1 MKDAGSKHRLNTRSP
16 NNPSPLFPRGA
27 AMLAVALCFLGS
39 RKRRCPQIVLLLA
52 VSAIGLSL
60 FTGCGSSS
68 ASATPTIT
76 WATPAAVIYD
86 TALSATQLDATASV
100 PGTFVYSPALGTVL
114 TNVGPQTLSV
124 TFTPTDATGY
134 TTATASVTLMVN
146 MATPTITWATP
157 ATIAYDTPLSAT
169 QLDATANVAGTFVY
183 SPVSGTVLTPGSQ
196 TLSVTFT
203 PTNTTD
209 YNTAA
214 SSVTLMVIPTAPA
227 FSLAAGY
234 YGSAQTVAIS
244 DSTPAVT
251 IYYTTN
257 GSTPTSSSA
266 VYSTPINVGA
276 TETLNAIAI
285 GSGTYVS
292 ALASGIYNILLPTA
306 VPTFSPVA
314 GTYGSEQTV
323 TISDTTPKATIYY
336 SISGAT
342 PIAYTGPIT
351 VSVSETLTAI
361 ALATGNAESARASAG
376 YIITGCSDQL
386 AAPTE

>member
-1 MKDAGSKHRLNTRSP
+1 M
-16 NNPSPLFPRGA
+16 
-27 AMLAVALCFLGS
+27 
-39 RKRRCPQIVLLLA
+39 
-52 VSAIGLSL
+52 
-60 FTGCGSSS
+60 
-68 ASATPTIT
+68 
-76 WATPAAVIYD
+76 
-86 TALSATQLDATASV
+86 
-100 PGTFVYSPALGTVL
+100 
-114 TNVGPQTLSV
+114 
-124 TFTPTDATGY
+124 
-134 TTATASVTLMVN
+134 
-146 MATPTITWATP
+146 
-157 ATIAYDTPLSAT
+157 
-169 QLDATANVAGTFVY
+169 
-183 SPVSGTVLTPGSQ
+183 
-196 TLSVTFT
+196 TFT

-376 YIITGCSDQL
+376 YIITGCS
-386 AAPTE
+386 E